1 MSTDQ
6 IPEPPP
12 ADAEP
17 PAQQVG
23 PDDAEVVARVLAGEA
38 ALFELLMRRH
48 NQRLFRAARS
58 IVKDDDEAEDVMQE
72 AYVSA
77 YQHLAQFA
85 GRARFATWLT
95 RIAVHEALARVR
107 KRGPVL
113 EADEE
118 AMRSERA
125 NPEQSAADRELS
137 AILSPMV
144 DALPDAF
151 RPVFVLRAV
160 QGLSVEET
168 AECLEL
174 LPETVRTRFFR
185 ARKLLREALLA
196 RHARAELHVY
206 EFHLLRCDRVV
217 AGVFGRLAALGS

>member
-1 MSTDQ
+1 
-6 IPEPPP
+6 
-12 ADAEP
+12 
-17 PAQQVG
+17 
-23 PDDAEVVARVLAGEA
+23 VLAGEV

-95 RIAVHEALARVR
+95 RIAVHEALARAR
-107 KRGPVL
+107 KRGRVL
-113 EADEE
+113 ECDEE
-118 AMRSERA
+118 AMESERA
-125 NPEQSAADRELS
+125 NPEQGAAERELS
-137 AILSPMV
+137 AILVTMI

-160 QGLSVEET
+160 QGLS
-168 AECLEL
+168 
-174 LPETVRTRFFR
+174 RTRFFR
-185 ARKLLREALLA
+185 ARRLLREALLA
-196 RHARAELHVY
+196 RRARAEQHVY

-217 AGVFGRLAALGS
+217 AGVFARLAALAPAS